1 MIQISMRIMWR
12 KNSKSNKGQPIELL
26 CHQYGQ
32 KTKSLSNEIN
42 LKKIYLYIQKKKL
55 QKKANQ

>member
-1 MIQISMRIMWR
+1 MRIMWR